1 MKITTLTLVAALC
14 LGIGTGYSQISKTIT
29 YQGVLK
35 DASGARVTG
44 TVALG
49 LNIYAVSGGGSL
61 YADNHASVDVANG
74 LFTVVIGTGSGG
86 AIGLPF
92 NEPYE
97 LGVTVDGGTELSP
110 RTLLTAGA
118 YALNA
123 AAVNISGG
131 STGDVLTNDGAGNGV
146 WGAPGAGPQGPQGKA
161 GDDGSAG
168 SQGAQGKQGEQGDT
182 GPVGSEF
189 WDGDLAADISNT
201 NSGNVGIGSASGLTE
216 KFTVHGNILLRDDSG
231 SKHTL
236 ISVQASNTNIS
247 SERSTTS
254 KLRLETPAGGG
265 LTVWGQ
271 GGGQGS
277 YVGIGTDDPTVDLH
291 VRKSNDGG
299 RVKIALENS
308 SSGANSHAE
317 FRLFT
322 GGGDAGDPYISFGNN
337 QLNWAL
343 GIDNSDNDSFKI
355 SGSSVVGSSDFVT
368 VDSSGNV
375 GLGTTSPSRILHVVG
390 ASRFTNKIELHPQ
403 APAVAGDLMLQAKG
417 LVEAYS
423 LKMLSAGSAEIYA
436 SGSGNVYFGDSAGG
450 SADNFHFNKGQGIFN
465 SLGQLGI
472 GTDAPVRKLH
482 VREGGDTG
490 ASVSGDAIVVLEEDN
505 DSVLQFS
512 SPTDKFFDIRWA
524 DSGGNGQGRIRY
536 NHNDDHMSFS
546 TNESERVRIDSSG
559 NVGIGTTAPSTKLEV
574 AGGDLTLSDST
585 PNLLINDT
593 AESANGRLW
602 KIASDGGYLRI
613 QATRDDQGSNGTF
626 LEMFRSGAAA
636 DRTAIATRLQVG
648 ATGAF
653 SETLEVV
660 GNSYSTGTVQSGPY
674 LKIDGTSPVG
684 VISTPTSGGYALM
697 IQSNGGRGDFDTGA
711 PLRLNPAGDP
721 VGIGTGTGAVTEM
734 LVVNGNI
741 LANGGTTRSVTAN
754 ANTITMSMVADDAL
768 HGPYITWGVGAA
780 MKVKHTDG
788 AGTITN
794 VATFQSNGILSV
806 GGLVETSDRNEKQ
819 NIQTVDNALDK
830 VMNMRGVNFEWKQ
843 NASETRSTDTQLGFV
858 AQELE
863 EVLPEVVMTNED
875 GQKSVAY
882 SHVTAVLVEAVKE
895 LQATIETLK
904 AEVESLKN

>member
-161 GDDGSAG
+161 GDAG

-436 SGSGNVYFGDSAGG
+436 SGSGSVYFGDSAGG

-559 NVGIGTTAPSTKLEV
+559 NVGIGTTAPDHKLHIEGDLCVDGFGSTSNYISMRGAFAPDATGGIGFKAYDHNGGNKDGLAMYGHDGLSFWTAQSKVMRIDSSGNVGIGTTAPSTKLEV

-613 QATRDDQGSNGTF
+613 QATRDDQGTNGTF
-626 LEMFRSGAAA
+626 LEIFRSGAAA
-636 DRTAIATRLQVG
+636 SRTAIATRLGVG
-648 ATGAF
+648 FTGAF
-653 SETLEVV
+653 SEALEVV
-660 GNSYSTGTVQSGPY
+660 GNVDASGTLKSGPY
-674 LKIDGTSPVG
+674 LRIDGTSPVG

-721 VGIGTGTGAVTEM
+721 VGIGTGTDSVTEM
-734 LVVNGNI
+734 LVVNGNVKASSFI
-741 LANGGTTRSVTAN
+741 SDTA
-754 ANTITMSMVADDAL
+754 TYADYVFEADYSL
-768 HGPYITWGVGAA
+768 MP
-780 MKVKHTDG
+780 
-788 AGTITN
+788 
-794 VATFQSNGILSV
+794 
-806 GGLVETSDRNEKQ
+806 
-819 NIQTVDNALDK
+819 LDELEAFIAREGHLPK
-830 VMNMRGVNFEWKQ
+830 I
-843 NASETRSTDTQLGFV
+843 ASE
-858 AQELE
+858 E
-863 EVLPEVVMTNED
+863 EVRER
-875 GQKSVAY
+875 GSVNLSRLQIQLLEKIEELTLHTIALEKRIK
-882 SHVTAVLVEAVKE
+882 VL
-895 LQATIETLK
+895 
-904 AEVESLKN
+904 ESE